1 MSGVEVC
8 PGNPPPPEVVNPK
21 RPGRTTN
28 QLQYLEKT
36 VVKAL
41 WRHQFSWPFRQPV
54 DAIELHLP
62 DYYTIIKNPIDMG
75 TIKKRLQNKYYWKAM
90 ECIQDFNTMF
100 TNCYMYNKPEDDIV
114 FMAQTLEKLF
124 LLEVAKMPTDECEV
138 LQDATKEASKGK
150 KSNAGSLKPRAVV
163 SKVVLQQTAMVI
175 PPDAPLLES
184 PDAVPAQMDESINT
198 VNKRKLDPVPSAV
211 TSSVSEPPVSCMPSV
226 RTGSGR
232 PIKVPKKD
240 LTTLENVQPK
250 LSEPLRHCDVILKE
264 MFSKRHYAYAWPF
277 YTPVDTVGLALHD
290 YHDIIKQP
298 MDLGTIK
305 KKMEQRE
312 YTAAKEFAA
321 DIRLMFSNCFKY
333 NPPAHE
339 VVYMARKLQEVFEAR
354 YAKVPQELAGCC
366 VAAPRRLDKPKGECV
381 GSRSIS
387 ARSSSS
393 SESESSSNTE
403 SSSEEVAAQLANLE
417 EKLKAVSAQ
426 LRRLTEDPLMIP
438 KKKVKLRKEKR
449 AKEKDITR
457 HKSSKYECTVEKN
470 IKNSAFNR
478 SVTFRDKTT
487 PLTYREKQQLGRNLA
502 ALPSGNL
509 ANIIKACDAPSP
521 RLTSRE
527 MPTVNSEKMKMSAQR
542 CLQRF
547 VVACRWKKSGQKD
560 CSVKKLMERSA
571 GATHSGKLKEARR
584 CKMLMKPLP
593 HVKKKNVAAKQ
604 ADSPD
609 FICPSALS
617 GSNSSPTS
625 CCSGDSGGSSP
636 SSDSAR
642 SSSAGKLQKSAKGRC
657 QKLTVK
663 AASSKLTHRGRSG
676 NAHSSAPAAAS
687 KLTKAKHHWGSDAG
701 KKLPPPD
708 LYQMPSPET
717 ILVWATTGFE
727 APILSPLGKSPLPA
741 RDDITTGF
749 KCPENV
755 PDSQVAH
762 VTSSSNSPI
771 KSTLQEKNPKNDI
784 VLKNAESWARLMKQ
798 SSAIPTTIKSSK
810 ESFQQFRKAAME
822 KEEREKALKKQLEV
836 PEKRLNKYPP
846 LCKEE
851 LPSLGSCVLLAET
864 TPHVPGSGEQ
874 PTSPVETWLGSAW
887 SPASRVRE
895 LARKKEQER
904 RRREAMSCIDMT
916 MQQDIMTTF
925 ELNLD

>member
-8 PGNPPPPEVVNPK
+8 PCNPPPPEVVNPK

-62 DYYTIIKNPIDMG
+62 DYYTIIKNPMDMG

-100 TNCYMYNKPEDDIV
+100 TNCYTYNKPEDDIV

-150 KSNAGSLKPRAVV
+150 KSNAAGSLKPRPVV

-211 TSSVSEPPVSCMPSV
+211 TSSVSEPPVSCAPPVSCMPSV

-232 PIKVPKKD
+232 AIKVRKKD
-240 LTTLENVQPK
+240 LTALENMQPK

-354 YAKVPQELAGCC
+354 YAKVPQELAECC

-381 GSRSIS
+381 GSRSLS

-403 SSSEEVAAQLANLE
+403 SSSQVAAQLANLE

-438 KKKVKLRKEKR
+438 KKRDKLRKEKR

-457 HKSSKYECTVEKN
+457 HKSSEYECTVEKN
-470 IKNSAFNR
+470 IKNSALN
-478 SVTFRDKTT
+478 VTFRDKTT
-487 PLTYREKQQLGRNLA
+487 PLTYREKQQLRRNLA
-502 ALPSGNL
+502 ALPKGKL
-509 ANIIKACDAPSP
+509 AHIIKACDAPSP

-571 GATHSGKLKEARR
+571 EATHSGKLKEARR
-584 CKMLMKPLP
+584 RKMLMKPLP
-593 HVKKKNVAAKQ
+593 HMKKKNAAVE
-604 ADSPD
+604 
-609 FICPSALS
+609 
-617 GSNSSPTS
+617 
-625 CCSGDSGGSSP
+625 
-636 SSDSAR
+636 
-642 SSSAGKLQKSAKGRC
+642 RC
-657 QKLTVK
+657 FHLCLLHLT
-663 AASSKLTHRGRSG
+663 
-676 NAHSSAPAAAS
+676 
-687 KLTKAKHHWGSDAG
+687 
-701 KKLPPPD
+701 
-708 LYQMPSPET
+708 
-717 ILVWATTGFE
+717 
-727 APILSPLGKSPLPA
+727 
-741 RDDITTGF
+741 
-749 KCPENV
+749 
-755 PDSQVAH
+755 
-762 VTSSSNSPI
+762 
-771 KSTLQEKNPKNDI
+771 
-784 VLKNAESWARLMKQ
+784 
-798 SSAIPTTIKSSK
+798 
-810 ESFQQFRKAAME
+810 
-822 KEEREKALKKQLEV
+822 
-836 PEKRLNKYPP
+836 
-846 LCKEE
+846 
-851 LPSLGSCVLLAET
+851 
-864 TPHVPGSGEQ
+864 
-874 PTSPVETWLGSAW
+874 
-887 SPASRVRE
+887 
-895 LARKKEQER
+895 
-904 RRREAMSCIDMT
+904 
-916 MQQDIMTTF
+916 
-925 ELNLD
+925 